1 MVLHDSTTVIETII
15 SIPMQLIGG
24 GDWTVTEYV
33 GYGGRDVI
41 AIVELLKYPEGL
53 GEPDATP
60 VAPPVDGADETVLL
74 AE

>member
-41 AIVELLKYPEGL
+41 LCNRIVSIEALREKRRLL
-53 GEPDATP
+53 TR
-60 VAPPVDGADETVLL
+60 
-74 AE
+74 